1 MCLVVSKVY
10 YRFSFFSICCL
21 PFLRSVFACLNCDKD
36 YRNFEQ
42 INFVSFSLS
51 LSLSLKVLCL
61 SGKNVKKFA
70 TEEALNLVFR
80 FWYLFLISD
89 SFECLLQNQ
98 KSRKN
103 TETTKLKYC
112 KIIFVKILRFF
123 LTRTFVWSR
132 RGHLKRSKN
141 ECSKVLRNCHRN
153 NRGAGGPSY

>member
-42 INFVSFSLS
+42 INFVSFSLSLS

-112 KIIFVKILRFF
+112 KIIFVKILTISSHLVRYS
-123 LTRTFVWSR
+123 WSYR
-132 RGHLKRSKN
+132 HKQILS
-141 ECSKVLRNCHRN
+141 
-153 NRGAGGPSY
+153 